1 VESTLQPEQTLSQG
15 GIPKNEGFLLTLEE
29 YSVTRTSKGK
39 AMYNDN
45 DISKQWYQERARE
58 TKASFNLAIALA
70 ATTAVFGLVAAG
82 SLFLGNVS
90 ATAATT
96 AAGIVSGVTTRRT
109 FKLYEQASQSL
120 DEAVKVLLD
129 DNAECATAV
138 QEDHFPN

>member
-1 VESTLQPEQTLSQG
+1 
-15 GIPKNEGFLLTLEE
+15 
-29 YSVTRTSKGK
+29 
-39 AMYNDN
+39 MYNDN

-138 QEDHFPN
+138 QEDPFPN

>member
-1 VESTLQPEQTLSQG
+1 
-15 GIPKNEGFLLTLEE
+15 
-29 YSVTRTSKGK
+29 
-39 AMYNDN
+39 MYNDN

-70 ATTAVFGLVAAG
+70 ATTAAFGLVAAG

-129 DNAECATAV
+129 DNPECATAV
-138 QEDHFPN
+138 QAEK